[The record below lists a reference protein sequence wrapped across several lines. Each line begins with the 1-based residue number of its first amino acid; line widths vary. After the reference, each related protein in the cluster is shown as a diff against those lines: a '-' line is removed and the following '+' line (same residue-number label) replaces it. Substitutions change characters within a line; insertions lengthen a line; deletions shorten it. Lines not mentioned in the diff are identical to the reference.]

1 MPIDPEIIPAGKFIP
16 FGIFLSN
23 DILVAERRICMTQ
36 AKRPRRP
43 ADGGYA
49 RGDETRQ
56 RIIDAA
62 IQLFGERG
70 FKEASTRDIAAAA
83 GVNAPALQ
91 YYFENKEGLYKAC
104 AQYITDD
111 LQARFA
117 PSLHRA
123 RDALK
128 SKADT
133 NTLIEAYLGI
143 QSMTLDS
150 VLIPTHLS
158 KGRLVGR
165 ELAGE
170 APNVTSAML
179 QEKMKRPINKLL
191 LELLARIMGTR
202 PNETVTRI
210 RLLTLKGLVLAF
222 YYPPGA
228 CLDLL
233 GWKEI
238 DAAKSALIK
247 ADVQQQTRVLLTSW
261 NQASRRATSS

>member
-1 MPIDPEIIPAGKFIP
+1 
-16 FGIFLSN
+16 
-23 DILVAERRICMTQ
+23 MTQ
-36 AKRPRRP
+36 TNRPRRST
-43 ADGGYA
+43 AGGYA

-62 IQLFGERG
+62 ILLFGEHG
-70 FKEASTRDIAAAA
+70 YKGASTRDIATAA

-104 AQYITDD
+104 AEYITDD

-117 PSLHRA
+117 PPMRQAKL
-123 RDALK
+123 ALK
-128 SKADT
+128 SHADAD
-133 NTLIEAYLGI
+133 TLIEAYLGI

-158 KGRLVGR
+158 KGQLVGR

-170 APNVTSAML
+170 APNVTSVML
-179 QEKMKRPINKLL
+179 QQKMKKPVNKLL
-191 LELLARIMGTR
+191 LELLARIMGTK
-202 PNETVTRI
+202 PNEAITRI
-210 RLLTLKGLVLAF
+210 RLLTLKGLVLGF

-238 DAAKSALIK
+238 DAARSRLIK
-247 ADVQQQTRVLLTSW
+247 EDVRQQTRTLLSSW
-261 NQASRRATSS
+261 HQAAQRQASS